1 MAGSDG
7 MRVPLIDAAG
17 FANLVTWTLNETGTS
32 GKRLRVREEGGQL
45 LLEVLAS
52 GTAIL
57 FR

>member
-17 FANLVTWTLNETGTS
+17 FANPVTWTFNETGTS

>member
-1 MAGSDG
+1 MKHVVLGG
-7 MRVPLIDAAG
+7 VRLMVC
-17 FANLVTWTLNETGTS
+17 GTS
-32 GKRLRVREEGGQL
+32 ALDLAVREEGGQL

>member
-1 MAGSDG
+1 

-17 FANLVTWTLNETGTS
+17 FANPVTWTLNETGTS

-45 LLEVLAS
+45 LLEILAS